1 MTVGYGALLTWI
13 KQVDSLWDIYSKGT
27 VPSEYHMQY
36 GEHYRRLRE
45 NQIVTEY
52 ADVFSK

>member
-1 MTVGYGALLTWI
+1 MTVGYGALLTGI

>member
-1 MTVGYGALLTWI
+1 MTVGYGALLTWR
-13 KQVDSLWDIYSKGT
+13 KQVDSLWDIYSKGMG
-27 VPSEYHMQY
+27 PREYHRQY
-36 GEHYRRLRE
+36 GEHYKRLRE